1 MKKLVAV
8 AMFLIAPFGTSWA
21 GSLDLSLSNE
31 TANMVYV
38 FSDDPLDRNGQN
50 RGEGGSEL
58 GLGVFFNERSDN
70 LLHATLLARGY
81 RHASSSQYQV
91 SAGMKMLGGEI
102 GIEEFDE
109 DSAESVQSVGALA
122 LGFQA
127 GLLLKSAQYNPIDV
141 TFEGFY
147 APSITSFADAERY
160 GEVAVRLQIEIMSR
174 ARAYIGYRRIRF
186 DTVNFENVSLDR
198 GAHFGLNIAF

>member
-109 DSAESVQSVGALA
+109 DS
-122 LGFQA
+122 
-127 GLLLKSAQYNPIDV
+127 